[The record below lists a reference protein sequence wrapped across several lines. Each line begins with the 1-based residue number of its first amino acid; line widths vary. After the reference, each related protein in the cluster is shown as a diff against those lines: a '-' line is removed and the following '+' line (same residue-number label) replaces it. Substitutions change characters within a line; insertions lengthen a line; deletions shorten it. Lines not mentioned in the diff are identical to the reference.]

1 VRTLLAG
8 FSSANSVD
16 MNTQSAMPRA
26 IKFHGRQMFEAC
38 LSGQLCI
45 KVFIVF
51 HVHEAWDSTLQP
63 EFGLCHLALGG
74 MSRIDISTVAFCLS
88 FQRTPRIYPWISEV
102 ASAFN
107 DDGVFAV
114 SAPTQTAA
122 IMPMKRNSMAR
133 VMNGDRVMVTTRR
146 KGIELSVS
154 KTNAQLF

>member
-1 VRTLLAG
+1 MLAG

-16 MNTQSAMPRA
+16 LNTQSAMPRA

-51 HVHEAWDSTLQP
+51 HVHEAWDSTLQR

-74 MSRIDISTVAFCLS
+74 MSSIDISTVAFCLS
-88 FQRTPRIYPWISEV
+88 FQRTPRIYLWISER
-102 ASAFN
+102 ASASS

-133 VMNGDRVMVTTRR
+133 VMNRDRVM
-146 KGIELSVS
+146 GDFS
-154 KTNAQLF
+154 